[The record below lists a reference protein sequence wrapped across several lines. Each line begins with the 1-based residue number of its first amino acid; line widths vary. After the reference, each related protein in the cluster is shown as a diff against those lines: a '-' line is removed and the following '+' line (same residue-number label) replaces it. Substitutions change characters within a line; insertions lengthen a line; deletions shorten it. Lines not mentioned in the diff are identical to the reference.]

1 VFLRRRGF
9 LNTLLLP
16 ALAVGG
22 TGLGWPQAA
31 RAVTS
36 LPDALDLQASLA
48 RAVQAR
54 RPLIVV
60 FSLPQCPWCEL
71 ARRLSY
77 ADLVREGEA
86 VVQVEMVHG
95 PLLRDLD
102 GRPASG
108 REIATRLGV
117 RIAPTALFLGPGGR
131 EMAERMVGVGAED
144 FYDALVRQ
152 RLDDARHLAGW

>member
-1 VFLRRRGF
+1 MLLRRRGL

-16 ALAVGG
+16 VLAGGGAL
-22 TGLGWPQAA
+22 LGWPEAA

-36 LPDALDLQASLA
+36 LPDTLDLRASLE

-54 RPLIVV
+54 RPLVV
-60 FSLPQCPWCEL
+60 LFSLPQCPWCEL
-71 ARRLSY
+71 ARRLSF

-86 VVQVEMVHG
+86 VVQVEMVRG
-95 PLLRDLD
+95 PLLGDLD
-102 GRPASG
+102 GQPASG

-117 RIAPTALFLGPGGR
+117 RVAPTALFLGPGGR

-152 RLDDARHLAGW
+152 RLDDARHVAGW